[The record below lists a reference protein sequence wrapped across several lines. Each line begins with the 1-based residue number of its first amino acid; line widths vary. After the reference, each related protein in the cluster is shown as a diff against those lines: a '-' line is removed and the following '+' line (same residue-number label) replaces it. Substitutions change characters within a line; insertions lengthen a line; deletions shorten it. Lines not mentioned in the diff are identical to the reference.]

1 MGELQSLKVDPSAE
15 KEKQRS
21 EAKHILMQKQRALAD
36 LFKHLTKT
44 GTVFTENSVEY
55 THLLLGSKITR
66 LIRGN
71 FVETVA
77 IVRNIRWEARFGNA
91 IRRVAVARTKIL

>member
-1 MGELQSLKVDPSAE
+1 MDPSAE